1 LYDSAGKK
9 CYAAASICLQKGR
22 RFVIIISAEEKTQFR
37 FYSIQ
42 NGTFYF
48 YSKDIRETKSYGGI
62 YMVGKKLFTA
72 KNIAY
77 LAVLLAL
84 VIVLQTFG
92 GTIKIGPC
100 SLNFTL
106 VPIVL
111 GAILLGPV
119 AGGILG
125 LACGI
130 VVLIQV
136 IIGGDF
142 YAVIW
147 TGNPFVTTLTC
158 LVKTTAAG
166 IIAGVVYRLIAK
178 KNKYVAI
185 FTAAG
190 LVPVINTAIFILG
203 MLCMSNVLSD
213 AYGLNGIDILIFILV
228 SLITFNFFI
237 EFAINMVIAPALARV
252 VGVVEK
258 AIGKKSAKHSA

>member
-1 LYDSAGKK
+1 MERK
-9 CYAAASICLQKGR
+9 
-22 RFVIIISAEEKTQFR
+22 RFFS
-37 FYSIQ
+37 
-42 NGTFYF
+42 
-48 YSKDIRETKSYGGI
+48 
-62 YMVGKKLFTA
+62 A

-77 LAVLLAL
+77 IAVLLAL
-84 VIVLQTFG
+84 VIVLQAVG
-92 GTIKIGPC
+92 GTIKLGPC

-106 VPIVL
+106 IPIAL
-111 GAILLGPV
+111 GAIMFGAW
-119 AGGILG
+119 AGGLLG

-130 VVLIQV
+130 VVLVQV

-166 IIAGVVYRLIAK
+166 MLAGAVYRLIAK
-178 KNKYVAI
+178 KNRYVAI

-190 LVPVINTAIFILG
+190 LVPVVNTAIFILG

-237 EFAINMVIAPALARV
+237 EFAINLLLAPALYRV
-252 VGVVEK
+252 VAITEK
-258 AIGKKSAKHSA
+258 SFRSKMHRAADEEELQAEQETQPQETQETQSKAREAETHNT